1 MQKLTEQGM
10 PAYDAYETILQER
23 QKLSTQQQLRQAGLK
38 LLEEGADEADVA
50 AALESEEPD
59 VAFARIRGK
68 MARGAATGKVAGGGD
83 VDTIKRLSE
92 LSGMR
97 DKAIDQD
104 DQVLLAYINEQIKSL
119 VTPAT
124 PPAATDKTNPS
135 TGADGAATDTTKTQP
150 PAGDQKID
158 KPVRWPNEGGVPLG
172 KYEEERDKRLAEA
185 EAKQAEK
192 DRERMGQW
200 TSVKDAITKDFNN
213 DPVAFLNEAK
223 AAVMGVP
230 AKNKAAQKVAD
241 FALAQEVGRK
251 VQIGENKQFVPVGGL
266 GAAQPMTSAIMVSPA
281 EALVIEIG
289 LKPADVVG
297 TITEPNGRKREI
309 TALEAAEARLNE
321 VLIPLREQQKKD
333 KVEQRQAEL
342 TPKVAKGLEK
352 IQGQVNTSK

>member
-1 MQKLTEQGM
+1 MGGASPKVVETLKKRFEDLFTE
-10 PAYDAYETILQER
+10 A
-23 QKLSTQQQLRQAGLK
+23 
-38 LLEEGADEADVA
+38 
-50 AALESEEPD
+50 
-59 VAFARIRGK
+59 
-68 MARGAATGKVAGGGD
+68 
-83 VDTIKRLSE
+83 
-92 LSGMR
+92 
-97 DKAIDQD
+97 
-104 DQVLLAYINEQIKSL
+104 
-119 VTPAT
+119 
-124 PPAATDKTNPS
+124 PPPTAATDDPNLS
-135 TGADGAATDTTKTQP
+135 TGAGGAATDTTKTTP

-192 DRERMGQW
+192 DKERMGQW

-230 AKNKAAQKVAD
+230 AKNEAAQKVAD

-251 VQIGENKQFVPVGGL
+251 VQIGESQRVVP
-266 GAAQPMTSAIMVSPA
+266 GAGMGAGASVNLPIMVSPA
-281 EALVIEIG
+281 EALVMELG
-289 LKPADVVG
+289 LKPTDIVG
-297 TITEPNGRKREI
+297 TITEPNGSKRDI
-309 TALEAAEARLNE
+309 NALEAARERLNE